1 MKGIILVGGLGTR
14 LEPMTRVIN
23 KHLLPVGRFPMVYYP
38 LHSLVDAGIRDI
50 MIVTGGNNP
59 GEFLE
64 LLNGGSEFGLDHLY
78 FTYQQQPRG
87 IADAL
92 RVTEHFVDN
101 DRCIVILGDNIL
113 AGSIDPYM
121 QRYRQQPQG
130 ARILLAEVPDPQ
142 RFGVPEFDQQGTIV
156 RIIEKPAQP
165 PSGYAAI
172 GVYMYDELLWEILP
186 TLELSARGQ
195 YEITDVQNA
204 YLQRG
209 LLEHDIIDCGWS
221 DAGTPES
228 LFRAAAMM
236 LESDFLPDPNPGNQN
251 RSHPPD

>member
-1 MKGIILVGGLGTR
+1 MKGIILVGGLSTR

-50 MIVTGGNNP
+50 MIVTGGNTP

-64 LLNGGSEFGLDHLY
+64 LLHDGSEFGLDHLY
-78 FTYQQQPRG
+78 FTYQQQPLG

-92 RVTEHFVDN
+92 RKTEHFVGEDK
-101 DRCIVILGDNIL
+101 CVVILGDNIL
-113 AGSIDPYM
+113 AGSIRPYV
-121 QRYRQQPQG
+121 QRYRQQSAG
-130 ARILLAEVPDPQ
+130 ARILLPEVPDPP
-142 RFGVPEFDQQGTIV
+142 RFGVPEVDGQGTIV
-156 RIIEKPAQP
+156 RIIEKPAEP
-165 PSGYAAI
+165 PSRYAVI

-204 YLQRG
+204 YLARG
-209 LLEHDIIDCGWS
+209 LLEYDILEFDWS
-221 DAGTPES
+221 DAGTPDS
-228 LFRAAAMM
+228 LLRATTMM
-236 LESDFLPDPNPGNQN
+236 QNSDFLPKDYTMKEG
-251 RSHPPD
+251 S

>member
-23 KHLLPVGRFPMVYYP
+23 KHLLPVGQFPMVYYP
-38 LHSLVDAGIRDI
+38 LHSLVDAGIGDI

-59 GEFLE
+59 GAFLE
-64 LLNGGSEFGLDHLY
+64 LLHSGSEFGLDHLY
-78 FTYQQQPRG
+78 FTYQQQPLG

-92 RVTEHFVDN
+92 RATEHFVGD

-113 AGSIDPYM
+113 AGSIGPYV
-121 QRYRQQPQG
+121 QRYHEQPAG
-130 ARILLAEVPDPQ
+130 ARILLVEVPDPQ
-142 RFGVPEFDQQGTIV
+142 RFGVPEFDDEGNITKIL
-156 RIIEKPAQP
+156 EKPAQP
-165 PSGYAAI
+165 PSRYAVI
-172 GVYMYDELLWEILP
+172 GVYMYDQLLWDILP
-186 TLELSARGQ
+186 ALELSDRGQ

-209 LLEHDIIDCGWS
+209 LLEYDIIDFGWS

-228 LFRAAAMM
+228 LFRATTMM
-236 LESDFLPDPNPGNQN
+236 RDSGFLPELKPGNQD
-251 RSHPPD
+251 RSPRPQ

>member
-23 KHLLPVGRFPMVYYP
+23 KHLLPVGQFPMVYYP

-64 LLNGGSEFGLDHLY
+64 LLHSGSEFGLDHLY
-78 FTYQQQPRG
+78 FTYQQHPLG

-92 RVTEHFVDN
+92 RATQHFVDD

-113 AGSIDPYM
+113 AGSIDPYV
-121 QRYRQQPQG
+121 QRYHEQPAG
-130 ARILLAEVPDPQ
+130 ARILLVGVPDPE
-142 RFGVPEFDQQGTIV
+142 RFGVPEFDEEGDIARIV
-156 RIIEKPAQP
+156 EKPPQP
-165 PSGYAAI
+165 PSEYAAI
-172 GVYMYDELLWEILP
+172 GVYMYDQLLWDILP
-186 TLELSARGQ
+186 ALKMSDRGQ

-209 LLEHDIIDCGWS
+209 LLEYDILDFGWS
-221 DAGTPES
+221 DAGTPDS
-228 LFRAAAMM
+228 LFRATTMM
-236 LESDFLPDPNPGNQN
+236 RDSDFLPELKPGNQN
-251 RSHPPD
+251 RSRPLA